1 MKNIQ
6 LSTMVATALFL
17 SVGLSFAGDAHEL
30 NTSTQNL
37 SKRPYQEAPQNKAT
51 SQKGGFDGAT
61 LVNEEGAASKPAV
74 SKHRQLRINM
84 LGSRPYIEDVR

>member
-1 MKNIQ
+1 MKNKQ
-6 LSTMVATALFL
+6 LSTMITTALFL
-17 SVGLSFAGDAHEL
+17 SAGLAFAGDAHEL

-37 SKRPYQEAPQNKAT
+37 SKRPYQEAPQNTAS
-51 SQKGGFDGAT
+51 SQKEGFDGAT
-61 LVNEEGAASKPAV
+61 LVNEDGSKPKPVV